1 MQLRGWNSFLS
12 DPLKMELPVTQQSIN
27 FMYNPSVVP
36 KNIQE
41 LNAKFAKLDALVIV
55 CGEYNWSIPP
65 PLTNMLD
72 NVPPTTLAWKPV
84 GYVTYSVCKFSC
96 ISFIVSA
103 ETDDYSTYLLSRFFS
118 SKMIVLNIES

>member
-1 MQLRGWNSFLS
+1 MQLLSWNSFLS
-12 DPLKMELPVTQQSIN
+12 DPLKMELPATQQSIN
-27 FMYNPSVVP
+27 FMYNPSAVP

-55 CGEYNWSIPP
+55 CAEYNWSIPP

-72 NVPPTTLAWKPV
+72 NIPPTTLVWKPV

-96 ISFIVSA
+96 ISFIVSPEA
-103 ETDDYSTYLLSRFFS
+103 DDYLTYLLSRFFP